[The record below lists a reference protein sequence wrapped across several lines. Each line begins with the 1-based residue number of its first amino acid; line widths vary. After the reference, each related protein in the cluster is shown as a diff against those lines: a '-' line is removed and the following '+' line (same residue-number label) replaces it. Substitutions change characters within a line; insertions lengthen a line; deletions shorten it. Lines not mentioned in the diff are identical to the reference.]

1 MLSRISKPLSGAFR
15 PLLSDAIALL
25 NMGRQS
31 PRAHIA
37 SARWQC
43 LSACDAFPRAD
54 SFDDDINSAQSAVD
68 LALHA
73 VDLGR
78 QEFLHFLEFGN

>member
-1 MLSRISKPLSGAFR
+1 MLSRISKTLSGASR

-25 NMGRQS
+25 NMGRRS
-31 PRAHIA
+31 ARADIA
-37 SARWQC
+37 SAGWQVFV
-43 LSACDAFPRAD
+43 ACDAFPRAN
-54 SFDDDINSAQSAVD
+54 SFDDDINSAQRAVD